1 MNVLNA
7 LNAMKGKGAI
17 SNLTTAAAISNPAG
31 AAGAAGTVLL
41 TKTKDYA
48 KRLWETIL
56 KIFRVETFKLLVML
70 LIFMAYLLFAL
81 ATLLFVNASVNFHK
95 TQATTAGYKKLKD
108 VPTFEY
114 LKANNFMFLDDFIL
128 SKNSKL
134 FIAIVS
140 IIGGSIGLLL
150 IHAVAIR
157 YNNSADKD
165 TIRERDR
172 FDAYCNDFLKNKMN
186 FMTIIPYFVFYVI
199 FISAYYT
206 QIASNTCVFDS
217 ILDDYKKDNKNII
230 SYKKTDLLAIKDGI
244 QQRIYS
250 DVAVA
255 YKATD
260 FKNYEAALGET
271 KNVVDIDIASI
282 FLIYQTNRR
291 SGGSDGSD
299 PRQYARE
306 YINYLDEY
314 FELLGRK
321 GVADNYQKL
330 YLVGLIND
338 TDAPPDGNIYTL
350 YTKFKEKL
358 DTVKSKIATY
368 YILIIT
374 FYTLMC
380 VAIFAISFLLNV
392 SIQKTVIEA
401 VYNIGSKVS
410 KKEISAI
417 IGILAIVIVI
427 VLFIIVA
434 VR

>member
-1 MNVLNA
+1 MNA
-7 LNAMKGKGAI
+7 LKGKGAI
-17 SNLTTAAAISNPAG
+17 SNLTTAAMISNP
-31 AAGAAGTVLL
+31 AGAAGTVLL

-95 TQATTAGYKKLKD
+95 TQAATASGYKKLKD

-150 IHAVAIR
+150 IHAVVIR

-165 TIRERDR
+165 TIRERER
-172 FDAYCNDFLKNKMN
+172 FNVYCNDFLKNKMN

-206 QIASNTCVFDS
+206 QIASNANVFDS
-217 ILDDYKKDNKNII
+217 ILDVYKKDNKNII
-230 SYKKTDLLAIKDGI
+230 SYKKTDLLAIKEDI
-244 QQRIYS
+244 QQKIYS

-255 YKATD
+255 YKEAD
-260 FKNYEAALGET
+260 FKKYEAALGET

-291 SGGSDGSD
+291 SGSSD

-321 GVADNYQKL
+321 GVADNYQKF

-350 YTKFKEKL
+350 YTNFKDKL
-358 DTVKSKIATY
+358 NTVKSKIATY

-374 FYTLMC
+374 FYILMC

-401 VYNIGSKVS
+401 LYNIGSKVS
-410 KKEISAI
+410 KRETPAI
-417 IGILAIVIVI
+417 IGILATVIVI
-427 VLFIIVA
+427 VMFIIVA

>member
-1 MNVLNA
+1 
-7 LNAMKGKGAI
+7 
-17 SNLTTAAAISNPAG
+17 
-31 AAGAAGTVLL
+31 
-41 TKTKDYA
+41 
-48 KRLWETIL
+48 
-56 KIFRVETFKLLVML
+56 
-70 LIFMAYLLFAL
+70 
-81 ATLLFVNASVNFHK
+81 
-95 TQATTAGYKKLKD
+95 
-108 VPTFEY
+108 
-114 LKANNFMFLDDFIL
+114 
-128 SKNSKL
+128 
-134 FIAIVS
+134 
-140 IIGGSIGLLL
+140 
-150 IHAVAIR
+150 
-157 YNNSADKD
+157 
-165 TIRERDR
+165 
-172 FDAYCNDFLKNKMN
+172 MN

-230 SYKKTDLLAIKDGI
+230 SYKKTDLLAIKDSI

-321 GVADNYQKL
+321 GVADNYQKF

-358 DTVKSKIATY
+358 NTVKSKIATY

-392 SIQKTVIEA
+392 SIQKTVIDA

-417 IGILAIVIVI
+417 IGILASVIVI
-427 VLFIIVA
+427 VMFIIVA

>member
-1 MNVLNA
+1 MNA
-7 LNAMKGKGAI
+7 MNAMKGKGAI
-17 SNLTTAAAISNPAG
+17 SNLTTAAMISNP
-31 AAGAAGTVLL
+31 AGAAGTVLL

-95 TQATTAGYKKLKD
+95 TQATASGYKKLKD

-157 YNNSADKD
+157 YNNSDDKD
-165 TIRERDR
+165 TMRERER

-186 FMTIIPYFVFYVI
+186 FMTIIPYVVFYVI

-206 QIASNTCVFDS
+206 QIASNANVFDS
-217 ILDDYKKDNKNII
+217 ILDVYKKDNKNII

-244 QQRIYS
+244 QQKIYS

-255 YKATD
+255 YNEAD
-260 FKNYEAALGET
+260 FKKYEAALGET
-271 KNVVDIDIASI
+271 KNVVDIDVASI
-282 FLIYQTNRR
+282 FLIYQTNRS
-291 SGGSDGSD
+291 SGGSGSSGSD

-350 YTKFKEKL
+350 YTNFKDKL
-358 DTVKSKIATY
+358 NTVKSKIATY

-410 KKEISAI
+410 KKEIPAI
-417 IGILAIVIVI
+417 IGILATVIVI
-427 VLFIIVA
+427 VMFIIVA

>member
-1 MNVLNA
+1 MNV

-17 SNLTTAAAISNPAG
+17 SNLTTAAMISNP
-31 AAGAAGTVLL
+31 AGAAGTVLL

-95 TQATTAGYKKLKD
+95 TQAATASGYKKLKD

-157 YNNSADKD
+157 YNNSDDKD
-165 TIRERDR
+165 TMRERER

-186 FMTIIPYFVFYVI
+186 FMTIIPYVVFYVI

-206 QIASNTCVFDS
+206 QIASNANVFDS
-217 ILDDYKKDNKNII
+217 ILDVYKKDNKNII

-244 QQRIYS
+244 QQKIYS

-255 YKATD
+255 YNEAD
-260 FKNYEAALGET
+260 FKKYEAALGET
-271 KNVVDIDIASI
+271 KNVVDIDVASI

-291 SGGSDGSD
+291 SGGSSGSD

-350 YTKFKEKL
+350 YTNFKDKL
-358 DTVKSKIATY
+358 NTVKSKIATY

-410 KKEISAI
+410 KRETPAI
-417 IGILAIVIVI
+417 IGILATVIVI
-427 VLFIIVA
+427 VMFIIVA

>member
-1 MNVLNA
+1 MNA
-7 LNAMKGKGAI
+7 MNAMKGKGAI
-17 SNLTTAAAISNPAG
+17 SNLTTAAMISNP
-31 AAGAAGTVLL
+31 AGAAGTVLL

-95 TQATTAGYKKLKD
+95 TQATASGYKKLKD

-157 YNNSADKD
+157 YNNSDDKD
-165 TIRERDR
+165 TMRERER

-186 FMTIIPYFVFYVI
+186 LMTIIPYVVFYVI

-206 QIASNTCVFDS
+206 QIASNANVFDS
-217 ILDDYKKDNKNII
+217 ILDVYKKDNKNII

-244 QQRIYS
+244 QQKIYS

-255 YKATD
+255 YKETD
-260 FKNYEAALGET
+260 FKKYEAALGET

-291 SGGSDGSD
+291 SGGSGGSD

-321 GVADNYQKL
+321 GVADNYQKF

-350 YTKFKEKL
+350 YTNFKDKL
-358 DTVKSKIATY
+358 NTVKSKIATY
-368 YILIIT
+368 YIIIIT

-410 KKEISAI
+410 KRETPAI
-417 IGILAIVIVI
+417 IGILTSVIVI
-427 VLFIIVA
+427 VMFIIVA

>member
-1 MNVLNA
+1 MNAMNAFNA
-7 LNAMKGKGAI
+7 LKGKGAI
-17 SNLTTAAAISNPAG
+17 PNLTTVVAISNPAG
-31 AAGAAGTVLL
+31 GAFL
-41 TKTKDYA
+41 KTKDYA

-95 TQATTAGYKKLKD
+95 TQVATAGYKKLKD

-165 TIRERDR
+165 TIRERER

-206 QIASNTCVFDS
+206 QIASNANVFDS
-217 ILDDYKKDNKNII
+217 ILDVYKKDNKNII
-230 SYKKTDLLAIKDGI
+230 SYKKTDLLAIKEDI
-244 QQRIYS
+244 QQKIYS

-255 YKATD
+255 YKEAD
-260 FKNYEAALGET
+260 FKKYEAALGET

-282 FLIYQTNRR
+282 FLIYQTNRS
-291 SGGSDGSD
+291 SGGSGSGSGD

-321 GVADNYQKL
+321 GVADNYQKF

-350 YTKFKEKL
+350 YTIFKDKL
-358 DTVKSKIATY
+358 NTVKSKIATY

-410 KKEISAI
+410 KRETPAI
-417 IGILAIVIVI
+417 IGILSSVIVI
-427 VLFIIVA
+427 VMFIIVA

>member
-7 LNAMKGKGAI
+7 LNGKGAI
-17 SNLTTAAAISNPAG
+17 SNLKTAAMISNP
-31 AAGAAGTVLL
+31 AGAAGTVLL

-95 TQATTAGYKKLKD
+95 TQATASGYKKLKD

-150 IHAVAIR
+150 IHAVVIR
-157 YNNSADKD
+157 YNNSDDKD
-165 TIRERDR
+165 TMRERER

-186 FMTIIPYFVFYVI
+186 FMTIIPYVVFYVI

-206 QIASNTCVFDS
+206 QIASNANVFDS
-217 ILDDYKKDNKNII
+217 ILDVYKKDNKNII
-230 SYKKTDLLAIKDGI
+230 SYKKADLLAIKDGI
-244 QQRIYS
+244 QQKIYS

-255 YKATD
+255 YKEAD
-260 FKNYEAALGET
+260 FKKYEAALGET

-291 SGGSDGSD
+291 SGSGGSGSD

-321 GVADNYQKL
+321 GVADNYQKF

-350 YTKFKEKL
+350 YTNFKDKL
-358 DTVKSKIATY
+358 NIVKSKIATY

-410 KKEISAI
+410 KKEIPAI
-417 IGILAIVIVI
+417 IGILTSVIIIVM
-427 VLFIIVA
+427 FIIVA

>member
-1 MNVLNA
+1 MNAMNA
-7 LNAMKGKGAI
+7 LKGKGAI
-17 SNLTTAAAISNPAG
+17 SNLKTAAMISNPAG
-31 AAGAAGTVLL
+31 AAGGALL

-95 TQATTAGYKKLKD
+95 TQAATTGYKKLKD

-150 IHAVAIR
+150 IHAVVIR
-157 YNNSADKD
+157 YNNSDDKD
-165 TIRERDR
+165 TIRERER

-206 QIASNTCVFDS
+206 QIASNANVFDS
-217 ILDDYKKDNKNII
+217 ILDVYKKDNKNII
-230 SYKKTDLLAIKDGI
+230 SYKKTDLLAIKEDI
-244 QQRIYS
+244 QQKIYS

-255 YKATD
+255 YKEAD
-260 FKNYEAALGET
+260 FKKYEAALGET
-271 KNVVDIDIASI
+271 KNVIDIDIASI
-282 FLIYQTNRR
+282 FLIYQTNR
-291 SGGSDGSD
+291 SGGSGSGGSSGSD

-321 GVADNYQKL
+321 GVADNYQKF

-350 YTKFKEKL
+350 YTIFKDKL
-358 DTVKSKIATY
+358 NTVKSKIATY

-410 KKEISAI
+410 KRETPAI
-417 IGILAIVIVI
+417 IGILSSVIVI
-427 VLFIIVA
+427 VMFIIVA

>member
-1 MNVLNA
+1 MNAMNA
-7 LNAMKGKGAI
+7 FNAMKGKGAI

-31 AAGAAGTVLL
+31 AALL
-41 TKTKDYA
+41 AKTKDYA
-48 KRLWETIL
+48 KRLWETII

-95 TQATTAGYKKLKD
+95 TQAIASGYKKLKD
-108 VPTFEY
+108 VPIFEY

-157 YNNSADKD
+157 YNNSDDKD
-165 TIRERDR
+165 TMQERER
-172 FDAYCNDFLKNKMN
+172 FKVYCNDFLKNKMN
-186 FMTIIPYFVFYVI
+186 FMTIIPYIVFYVI

-206 QIASNTCVFDS
+206 QIASNANVFDS
-217 ILDDYKKDNKNII
+217 ILDVYKKDNKNII
-230 SYKKTDLLAIKDGI
+230 SYKKTDLLAIKEDI
-244 QQRIYS
+244 QQKIYS

-255 YKATD
+255 YKEAD
-260 FKNYEAALGET
+260 FKKYEAALGET

-282 FLIYQTNRR
+282 FLIYQNNRR
-291 SGGSDGSD
+291 SGGD

-321 GVADNYQKL
+321 GVADNYQKF
-330 YLVGLIND
+330 YLVGLINNTD
-338 TDAPPDGNIYTL
+338 TPPDGKIYTL
-350 YTKFKEKL
+350 YTNFKDQL
-358 DTVKSKIATY
+358 NIVKSKIATY

-380 VAIFAISFLLNV
+380 VAIFAISFMLNV

-410 KKEISAI
+410 KRETPAI
-417 IGILAIVIVI
+417 IGILTSVIVI
-427 VLFIIVA
+427 VMFIIVA

>member
-1 MNVLNA
+1 MNAMNA

-17 SNLTTAAAISNPAG
+17 SNLKTAAAISNPAG
-31 AAGAAGTVLL
+31 AAGTALL
-41 TKTKDYA
+41 AKTKDYA
-48 KRLWETIL
+48 KRLWEIII

-95 TQATTAGYKKLKD
+95 TQATASGYKKLKD
-108 VPTFEY
+108 VPIFEY

-140 IIGGSIGLLL
+140 IIGGSIGILL
-150 IHAVAIR
+150 IHAVVIK
-157 YNNSADKD
+157 YNNSIDED
-165 TIRERDR
+165 TMRERER
-172 FDAYCNDFLKNKMN
+172 FKVYCNDFLKNKMN
-186 FMTIIPYFVFYVI
+186 FMTIIPYVVFYII

-206 QIASNTCVFDS
+206 QIASNTNVFDS
-217 ILDDYKKDNKNII
+217 ILDVYKKDNKNII
-230 SYKKTDLLAIKDGI
+230 SYKKTDLLAIKEDI
-244 QQRIYS
+244 QQNIYS

-255 YKATD
+255 YKEAD
-260 FKNYEAALGET
+260 FKKYEAALGET

-282 FLIYQTNRR
+282 FLIYQTNRKSG
-291 SGGSDGSD
+291 SGGESSD

-321 GVADNYQKL
+321 GVADNYQKF
-330 YLVGLIND
+330 YLVGLINN
-338 TDAPPDGNIYTL
+338 TDAPPDGKIYTL
-350 YTKFKEKL
+350 YTNFKDKL
-358 DTVKSKIATY
+358 NTVKSKIATY

-401 VYNIGSKVS
+401 VYNIGSKVT
-410 KKEISAI
+410 KRETPAI
-417 IGILAIVIVI
+417 IGILTSVIVI
-427 VLFIIVA
+427 VMFIIVA